1 MSPQR
6 GGINLQQ
13 SSSNHF
19 AIAAVEHACPVTFR
33 RGARWL
39 KGL

>member
-1 MSPQR
+1 MANVEALNELPADR

-19 AIAAVEHACPVTFR
+19 AIAAVDTHAR
-33 RGARWL
+33 
-39 KGL
+39 